1 MRTRGLPQA
10 VRLSV
15 PWARRSPGLAR
26 TAVVPAV
33 TLVDLR
39 VRLLSVV
46 GLAKEIPYGVLAHPK
61 LNLIH
66 LVGHVGVALA
76 VLVDNTPAISAGQ
89 QKDSD
94 DGDRNHDESAT
105 DSASLHGLPLW
116 GWVGEAESATGAN
129 SCRVFKCWV
138 FPRSP
143 AARQKTLALGGT
155 LCGVSD
161 LHGYD
166 ALILPADYEVEP
178 SAFRDEAFSDKPL
191 AAMDRHVALAGEL
204 SRCRYFTEEERSMH
218 LTMDQGVTTS
228 FEMNLPDAG
237 ATRDMLGLLRQ
248 LFGDNERSSFASMVA
263 ILRAQADAQTPEGQ
277 KLLDVLGRYELI
289 KEGVLDSWDVQP
301 SGTENSPQPPL
312 VVFLDWMYGEY
323 LHSDEEKAQ
332 RIRGLDGGQGLY
344 EWQFHWVAERLSML
358 FTGFAQ
364 IVKRTLELQSQPSS

>member
-1 MRTRGLPQA
+1 
-10 VRLSV
+10 
-15 PWARRSPGLAR
+15 
-26 TAVVPAV
+26 
-33 TLVDLR
+33 
-39 VRLLSVV
+39 
-46 GLAKEIPYGVLAHPK
+46 
-61 LNLIH
+61 
-66 LVGHVGVALA
+66 
-76 VLVDNTPAISAGQ
+76 
-89 QKDSD
+89 
-94 DGDRNHDESAT
+94 
-105 DSASLHGLPLW
+105 
-116 GWVGEAESATGAN
+116 
-129 SCRVFKCWV
+129 
-138 FPRSP
+138 
-143 AARQKTLALGGT
+143 
-155 LCGVSD
+155 
-161 LHGYD
+161 
-166 ALILPADYEVEP
+166 
-178 SAFRDEAFSDKPL
+178 
-191 AAMDRHVALAGEL
+191 
-204 SRCRYFTEEERSMH
+204 MH